1 MSNKKK
7 ILIVDDESDIVELL
21 SLRLESEGFEVISA
35 GDGYTALDKAR
46 KDKPDLII
54 LDLMLP
60 KINGYKVCRI
70 LKFDEKHKGIPIII
84 FTARGQDQD
93 KQLGKEVGADAYLV
107 KPFEPQI
114 LMKTINKLLSHHK

>member
-84 FTARGQDQD
+84 FTARGQEQD